1 MRSPGIRSSCLKVAA
16 VLCAVLL
23 VSGSAAASEGA
34 PFMWPCRSGMSRQA
48 DAHFVVW
55 ACQGGSGARRA
66 ESAALGVA
74 AALYGQM
81 TALMG
86 RPLPDSGGIAGGGDT
101 RIDVYLLGGG
111 QSLTRQGR
119 TSGLGGG
126 DLAAAMFDN
135 RHGTA
140 SSAYLLL
147 DRSRARIAQFRSD
160 VAHELF
166 HLLADRYS
174 TGWCDGGQ
182 YWFTEASAV
191 WAQSIFAAGSA
202 GTEVYSRFTSD
213 FQPYPGLSLLATG
226 HDHAYASFIWPYFMQ
241 QEKGAA
247 SIARAWTAMAGLSS
261 CAAMTA
267 AVSAQLPF
275 TRHFGDFAVRNLGA
289 RLPARTSA
297 APPVPAGLGPR
308 YQQLHPD
315 FPQHPLAISP
325 HPPAPPAPRTRTVK
339 ISISPLAARYDHYQV
354 SCPAEEAD
362 VSFSSIS
369 NRSRL
374 DINAIITDNRHT
386 ASTRPYH
393 RIRVTGSQLPICSRA
408 AGSVS
413 ADIYL
418 VLANHDDQPG
428 QTVTG
433 TYTMTQTARPS
444 GSPARSSSPGE
455 RYMSTENPIR
465 GCKQQIYGP
474 AGSTSHPPGPVERAP
489 QARPSSS

>member
-1 MRSPGIRSSCLKVAA
+1 MRSPGTRPACLRIAA
-16 VLCAVLL
+16 VLCAVLV
-23 VSGSAAASEGA
+23 VSGSAAVSEGA
-34 PFMWPCRSGMSRQA
+34 PFMWPCQSGLSEQS

-55 ACQGGSGARRA
+55 ACQDGSGARSA

-74 AALYGQM
+74 AALYGRM

-111 QSLTRQGR
+111 QSLTRHGL
-119 TSGLGGG
+119 TSGLGGA
-126 DLAAAMFDN
+126 DMAAAMFDT

-147 DRSRARIAQFRSD
+147 DRSRARIGQFRSD

-174 TGWCDGGQ
+174 TGWCDGRQ

-191 WAQSIFAAGSA
+191 WAESMFAPGFA

-213 FQPYPGLSLLATG
+213 FQPHPGLSLLATG

-241 QEKGAA
+241 QEEGAG
-247 SIARAWTAMAGLSS
+247 SIARAWKAMTGLTS

-275 TRHFGDFAVRNLGA
+275 SRHFGDFAVRNLGD
-289 RLPARTSA
+289 RPPARTSA
-297 APPVPAGLGPR
+297 ASPVTTGLGPR
-308 YQQLHPD
+308 YQQLHRD

-325 HPPAPPAPRTRTVK
+325 QPPAPAAPRTRTVK
-339 ISISPLAARYDHYQV
+339 ISISPLATRYDHYQV
-354 SCPAEEAD
+354 RCPAEETD
-362 VSFSSIS
+362 LSFSGIS

-374 DINAIITDNRHT
+374 DINAIITDNGH
-386 ASTRPYH
+386 TRPYH
-393 RIRVTGSQLPICSRA
+393 RIRITGGQFPICSLA
-408 AGSVS
+408 AGSGS

-428 QTVTG
+428 HTITG
-433 TYTMTQTARPS
+433 TYTMTTQTSGRNGIRLARAHSAALFPDGLS
-444 GSPARSSSPGE
+444 DAGLPGD
-455 RYMSTENPIR
+455 
-465 GCKQQIYGP
+465 
-474 AGSTSHPPGPVERAP
+474 
-489 QARPSSS
+489 

>member
-1 MRSPGIRSSCLKVAA
+1 MSSPGIRSACVKIAA
-16 VLCAVLL
+16 VLCAALL
-23 VSGSAAASEGA
+23 VSGSAATSKGA
-34 PFMWPCRSGMSRQA
+34 PFMWPCRSGMSTQA

-55 ACQGGSGARRA
+55 ACQGGSGAREA
-66 ESAALGVA
+66 ESAALGVV
-74 AALYGQM
+74 AALYGRM

-119 TSGLGGG
+119 TSALGGG
-126 DLAAAMFDN
+126 DMAAAMFDN

-147 DRSRARIAQFRSD
+147 DRSRARIGQFRSD

-174 TGWCDGGQ
+174 TGFCDGHQ

-191 WAQSIFAAGSA
+191 WAQSMFAPGSA
-202 GTEVYSRFTSD
+202 ATEVYSRFTSD
-213 FQPYPGLSLLATG
+213 FQPHPGLSLLATG

-247 SIARAWTAMAGLSS
+247 SIARAWTAMSGLTS

-275 TRHFGDFAVRNLGA
+275 TRHFGDFAVHNLGD
-289 RLPARTSA
+289 RPPARTSA
-297 APPVPAGLGPR
+297 APPVTAALGPR

-325 HPPAPPAPRTRTVK
+325 QPPAPPALRTRTVK
-339 ISISPLAARYDHYQV
+339 ISISPLATRYDHYQV
-354 SCPAEEAD
+354 RCLSEETD
-362 VSFSSIS
+362 LRFSGIG

-374 DINAIITDNRHT
+374 DINAIITDNGHT
-386 ASTRPYH
+386 GSTRPYH
-393 RIRVTGSQLPICSRA
+393 RIRVTGGQFPICSP
-408 AGSVS
+408 AGGTDS

-428 QTVTG
+428 HTVTG
-433 TYTMTQTARPS
+433 TYTITTQTSGRNGISGLARAHS
-444 GSPARSSSPGE
+444 AALLSEGLSDAGLPGD
-455 RYMSTENPIR
+455 
-465 GCKQQIYGP
+465 
-474 AGSTSHPPGPVERAP
+474 
-489 QARPSSS
+489 